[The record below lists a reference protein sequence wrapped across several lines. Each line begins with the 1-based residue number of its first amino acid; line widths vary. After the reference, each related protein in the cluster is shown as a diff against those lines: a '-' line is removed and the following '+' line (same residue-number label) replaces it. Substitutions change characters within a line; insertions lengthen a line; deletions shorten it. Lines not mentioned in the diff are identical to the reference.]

1 MSFILDALR
10 KSEHERQRQTGPA
23 LVEVAVA
30 APRIRTNVWATAA
43 VGLLVVNLVA
53 IGVLLLVKSRDEP
66 VAPPAAAASP
76 GAPAAASSPPAQAAA
91 APGAQ
96 ASVTRTAPE
105 AAPVQVA
112 PPPMLRPAT
121 ASPPVARNPLEDE
134 VSSYGAPIDVE
145 AAARAA
151 APPDGPPAVMPTRRG
166 SVVYETVP
174 DADPAAAY
182 RAPTSRSATS
192 ALPTA
197 DEVMAR
203 GGLPALRLELHV
215 YSTRPQERV
224 VFINGQKYREGDTTQ
239 EGASVE
245 EITREGVVMNLRG
258 SRFLLSND

>member
-1 MSFILDALR
+1 
-10 KSEHERQRQTGPA
+10 
-23 LVEVAVA
+23 
-30 APRIRTNVWATAA
+30 
-43 VGLLVVNLVA
+43 
-53 IGVLLLVKSRDEP
+53 
-66 VAPPAAAASP
+66 
-76 GAPAAASSPPAQAAA
+76 
-91 APGAQ
+91 
-96 ASVTRTAPE
+96 
-105 AAPVQVA
+105 
-112 PPPMLRPAT
+112 
-121 ASPPVARNPLEDE
+121 
-134 VSSYGAPIDVE
+134 
-145 AAARAA
+145 
-151 APPDGPPAVMPTRRG
+151 MPTRRG

-215 YSTRPQERV
+215 YSTKPQERV